1 MAARERRKTGESEE
15 RLGGRFGQGKAGGG
29 EGGVAGEGAGEGAGD
44 GSIDISSAAI
54 VICRASTRTL

>member
-29 EGGVAGEGAGEGAGD
+29 EGGVAGEGAGD